1 MSEIKLAA
9 VIDRL
14 VAADEAFVA
23 ETPER
28 VTLSQL
34 SLPSANEL
42 RALISQAGLIALV
55 YDGAN
60 EDWSSLDLVE
70 AYAPYRI
77 TFAKPAVSASELL
90 VLTNTAFSAFLR
102 TENPAAVW
110 RIALL
115 GASIFTEGRTYTSW
129 ADKASA
135 PLAVRKKSPR
145 SLVREASGNRIVPPT
160 VAPWTLVDS
169 SFVPQSAAAVL
180 WANASIAA
188 CMRSLAD
195 DIDSESGELKFKG
208 PPRLTFK
215 LHDQPNKYFDE
226 LGSDGFAAL
235 HLATA
240 WVFEN
245 EREAEVRHILFA
257 CEIARSNGAGDSE
270 LLLFG
275 RNIMPALDGAKI
287 AYQMSI
293 SEVGKDTLKSLADLR
308 KSVTEDTSKVTE
320 GTRQVAAA
328 VAGALAL
335 GFGLIAAR
343 LSTSTPRW
351 LLITVMV
358 IVVLYVTAIIF
369 SGYDFIRLQRNIR
382 RQWQSR
388 LYRFLPPEEY
398 KSMVAT
404 PTAHAE
410 RTFKITACV
419 GGVAVALL
427 AVAIFCDWAAAAS
440 ATASTDAN
448 TEAPV
453 EAGGKAKVQVPAAA
467 NAHTSL
473 PISTGAA
480 KQELEKQAS
489 SAAAQE
495 GKEKA
500 QTVPSTAKP

>member
-9 VIDRL
+9 AIDRL
-14 VAADEAFVA
+14 VAANEAFVA

-42 RALISQAGLIALV
+42 RALILQAGLIALV

-60 EDWSSLDLVE
+60 EDWSNRDLVE

-77 TFAKPAVSASELL
+77 TFAKPAASENELL
-90 VLTNTAFSAFLR
+90 VLTNTGFSAFLR
-102 TENPAAVW
+102 NENPAAVW

-129 ADKASA
+129 ADKAPA
-135 PLAVRKKSPR
+135 PVAAKKKSPR
-145 SLVREASGNRIVPPT
+145 SLVREASGNRIVPQT

-169 SFVPQSAAAVL
+169 SFVPQSEAAVL

-188 CMRSLAD
+188 CLRSLAD

-215 LHDQPNKYFDE
+215 LHDQPNKYFVE
-226 LGSDGFAAL
+226 LGSAGFAAL

-257 CEIARSNGAGDSE
+257 CEVARSNGAADNE
-270 LLLFG
+270 LPLFG
-275 RNIMPALDGAKI
+275 GNLMPALDGAKI

-293 SEVGKDTLKSLADLR
+293 AELGKDTLKSLADLR

-343 LSTSTPRW
+343 LSTATPRW
-351 LLITVMV
+351 LLITVMF
-358 IVVLYVTAIIF
+358 IVVFYVTAIIF
-369 SGYDFIRLQRNIR
+369 SGYDFIRLQRSIR
-382 RQWQSR
+382 KQWQSR
-388 LYRFLPPEEY
+388 LYRFLSPAEY
-398 KSMVAT
+398 ELMVAT

-410 RTFKITACV
+410 RTFKVTACV
-419 GGVAVALL
+419 GGVAVGLL
-427 AVAIFCDWAAAAS
+427 MIAIIFDWVAAPS
-440 ATASTDAN
+440 ATASASAAN
-448 TEAPV
+448 EALGQ
-453 EAGGKAKVQVPAAA
+453 AGEKVKAKVPAAA
-467 NAHTSL
+467 NAHTLL
-473 PISTGAA
+473 PTSSVAA
-480 KQELEKQAS
+480 KQEIQKQAP
-489 SAAAQE
+489 SAAAQ
-495 GKEKA
+495 GSNGKA
-500 QTVPSTAKP
+500 QGSTPTAKP

>member
-1 MSEIKLAA
+1 MSEIKLATA
-9 VIDRL
+9 IDRL
-14 VAADEAFVA
+14 VAANEAFVA

-42 RALISQAGLIALV
+42 RALILQAGLIAFI

-60 EDWSSLDLVE
+60 EDWSNLDLVE
-70 AYAPYRI
+70 EYAPYRI
-77 TFAKPAVSASELL
+77 TFAKPATSDSELL
-90 VLTNTAFSAFLR
+90 ILTNTAFSAFLR
-102 TENPAAVW
+102 NESPAAVW

-115 GASIFTEGRTYTSW
+115 GTTIFTEGRTYTSW
-129 ADKASA
+129 ADKAQA
-135 PLAVRKKSPR
+135 PLAVKKKSPR

-169 SFVPQSAAAVL
+169 SFVPKSEAAVL

-188 CMRSLAD
+188 CLRSLAD

-215 LHDQPNKYFDE
+215 LHDQPNKYFNE
-226 LGSDGFAAL
+226 LGSAGFAAL

-257 CEIARSNGAGDSE
+257 CEIARSNGVADSE
-270 LLLFG
+270 LPSFG
-275 RNIMPALDGAKI
+275 RNLIPALDGAKI

-293 SEVGKDTLKSLADLR
+293 AEVGKDTLKSLADLR

-351 LLITVMV
+351 LLVTVMV
-358 IVVLYVTAIIF
+358 IVGLYVATIIF
-369 SGYDFIRLQRNIR
+369 SGYDFIRLQRSIR
-382 RQWQSR
+382 QQWQFR
-388 LYRFLPPEEY
+388 LYRFLSPAEY
-398 KSMVAT
+398 GLMVAT

-410 RTFKITACV
+410 RTFKVTACM
-419 GGVAVALL
+419 GAVAVCLL
-427 AVAIFCDWAAAAS
+427 AVAVAFDWAAAFS
-440 ATASTDAN
+440 ATVPPGVSK
-448 TEAPV
+448 EAPGQ
-453 EAGGKAKVQVPAAA
+453 ALKKANDLAAA
-467 NAHTSL
+467 NSQASL
-473 PISTGAA
+473 PRSSSAA
-480 KQELEKQAS
+480 KQETQNQAH
-489 SAAAQE
+489 SAAAR
-495 GKEKA
+495 
-500 QTVPSTAKP
+500 

>member
-1 MSEIKLAA
+1 LLEIKLAA
-9 VIDRL
+9 AIDRL
-14 VAADEAFVA
+14 VAANEAFVA

-28 VTLSQL
+28 VTLSHL
-34 SLPSANEL
+34 GLPSANEL

-60 EDWSSLDLVE
+60 EDWSNRDLVE

-77 TFAKPAVSASELL
+77 TFAKPTASENELL

-102 TENPAAVW
+102 NENPAAVW

-129 ADKASA
+129 ADKAPA
-135 PLAVRKKSPR
+135 PLAVKKKSPR

-169 SFVPQSAAAVL
+169 SFVPLSEAAVL

-188 CMRSLAD
+188 CLRSLAD

-226 LGSDGFAAL
+226 LGSAGFAAL

-257 CEIARSNGAGDSE
+257 CEVARSNGAADNE
-270 LLLFG
+270 LPLFG
-275 RNIMPALDGAKI
+275 RNLMPALDGAKI

-293 SEVGKDTLKSLADLR
+293 AEVGKDTLKSLADLR

-328 VAGALAL
+328 VAGTLAL

-351 LLITVMV
+351 LLITVMI

-369 SGYDFIRLQRNIR
+369 SGYDFIRLQRSIR
-382 RQWQSR
+382 KQWQSR
-388 LYRFLPPEEY
+388 LYRFLPPAEY
-398 KSMVAT
+398 ELMVAT
-404 PTAHAE
+404 PIAHAE
-410 RTFKITACV
+410 KTFKVTACV
-419 GGVAVALL
+419 GGLAVALL
-427 AVAIFCDWAAAAS
+427 AVAIVFDWAAAPS
-440 ATASTDAN
+440 ATASTGAAN
-448 TEAPV
+448 EAPGQ
-453 EAGGKAKVQVPAAA
+453 AGEKAKVPAAA
-467 NAHTSL
+467 NANTSL
-473 PISTGAA
+473 PISSAAA
-480 KQELEKQAS
+480 KQAIQKQAP

-495 GKEKA
+495 SNGKA
-500 QTVPSTAKP
+500 QASPAAAKP